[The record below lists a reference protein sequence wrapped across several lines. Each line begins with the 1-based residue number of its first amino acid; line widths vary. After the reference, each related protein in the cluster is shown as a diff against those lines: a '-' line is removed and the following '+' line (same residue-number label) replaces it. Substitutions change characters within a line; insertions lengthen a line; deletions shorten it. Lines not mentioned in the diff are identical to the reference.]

1 MWARELACGLARL
14 ACGLARVAAGLARL
28 AAGLARVA
36 AGLAEL
42 TCGFAKL
49 TCGLARVAAGLATS
63 FAGTRG
69 ADSGI
74 VQEPGAGRLH
84 SRGRNRGASRRP
96 HALTLNAAVLNPRL
110 SQMIRVENLSKFYG
124 GKRALGPVTFTI
136 EDGETVGFLGLNG
149 AGKTTALRIIA
160 CDLRPSA
167 GTVSVG
173 EVDAIAQ
180 PHEVRKRVGFV
191 PEFPPIYQDM
201 QVTDYLRFAGRLRGM
216 SSREVEKRLPVV
228 LGRTHLDD
236 VSREIIGHLSHGY
249 RQRVGVAQAIMHN
262 PRLLILDEP
271 TRGLDP
277 VQIVEMR
284 NMINGLK
291 ESHTVLI
298 SSHILTEI
306 SHTCDRI
313 LVLGKGEILASGTER
328 ELTTGMA
335 QVRKVT
341 VLVRARGAAEG
352 KDASNGDES
361 KEAGDADPVEECLR
375 GVDGVTSVTSAVS
388 ERERARI
395 YVLECSRDVRA
406 DVGRAVVAAGHDL
419 LKLDHSHSELER
431 IFLELVQGG
440 GDAHH

>member
-1 MWARELACGLARL
+1 
-14 ACGLARVAAGLARL
+14 
-28 AAGLARVA
+28 
-36 AGLAEL
+36 
-42 TCGFAKL
+42 
-49 TCGLARVAAGLATS
+49 
-63 FAGTRG
+63 
-69 ADSGI
+69 
-74 VQEPGAGRLH
+74 
-84 SRGRNRGASRRP
+84 
-96 HALTLNAAVLNPRL
+96 
-110 SQMIRVENLSKFYG
+110 MIRVENLSKFYG
-124 GKRALGPVTFTI
+124 GKRALGPVTFAI

-173 EVDAIAQ
+173 EVDAIAD

-216 SSREVEKRLPVV
+216 SSREVDKRLPVV
-228 LGRTHLDD
+228 LDRTHLDD
-236 VSREIIGHLSHGY
+236 VSTEIIGHLSHGY

-313 LVLGKGEILASGTER
+313 LVLGKGEILASGTEQ
-328 ELTTGMA
+328 ELTSGMA

-341 VLVRARGAAEG
+341 MMVRAR
-352 KDASNGDES
+352 DAGPAGENKDES
-361 KEAGDADPVEECLR
+361 KGAEDADPVADCLR
-375 GVDGVTSVTSAVS
+375 GVDGVTSVTSAMS
-388 ERERARI
+388 EREQARI
-395 YVLECSRDVRA
+395 YLLECSRDVRA
-406 DVGRAVVAAGHDL
+406 DVGRAVVVAGHDL

-440 GDAHH
+440 GDANH